1 MLNLSDL
8 EMPSSPSFL
17 RTEKENGPRFIPNN
31 VYLNIID
38 NNTNWKSSD
47 CKIKTLE
54 KVVKIYEKVG

>member
-1 MLNLSDL
+1 
-8 EMPSSPSFL
+8 MPSSPSFL
-17 RTEKENGPRFIPNN
+17 RTEKENGPRFVPNN